1 MNTIAVQFGV
11 ETGNDQVMKDI
22 HKDITLD
29 RVYGAVETCLNHGLR
44 VMCTFIIGHP
54 TDTNETIQDTVNA
67 IRKIKRMGGQAKI
80 EMLIPYPGT
89 PVFLNREQKGLVIKD
104 WNYDHWGATTSPV
117 FETQNFTQRQLHKR
131 FIEAVMEVNT
141 I

>member
-1 MNTIAVQFGV
+1 
-11 ETGNDQVMKDI
+11 
-22 HKDITLD
+22 
-29 RVYGAVETCLNHGLR
+29 
-44 VMCTFIIGHP
+44 MCTFIIGHP

-80 EMLIPYPGT
+80 EMLTPYPGT

-117 FETQNFTQRQLHKR
+117 FETKNFTQRQLHKR